1 MPQFK
6 DINGKQFIED
16 YNGVEIFKTCAPKL
30 AKLPKF
36 AYKPFYNTPTPDV
49 VATCLKLGKCTK
61 EEAEAVEKAFNEKYG
76 NL

>member
-16 YNGVEIFKTCAPKL
+16 YNGVEIFKIHAPKL
-30 AKLPKF
+30 AKLPKL
-36 AYKPFYNTPTPDV
+36 AYRPFYNTPCPEV

-61 EEAEAVEKAFNEKYG
+61 EEAVAVENAFNEKYG
-76 NL
+76 NR